1 MIEKINE
8 NSDLVGGSSEQD
20 KLGIR
25 LLSYSSKKEKKIVK
39 VYNWWLDLLST
50 EVFITAV
57 KKQWTL
63 EFMVE
68 SGEQNKLRLETKEA
82 KVSSKILLVKSSGN
96 NFIFLPVFYLIM
108 SWKRQNFL
116 KKQTFWKYESWFP

>member
-68 SGEQNKLRLETKEA
+68 SGEQNKLQLETKET
-82 KVSSKILLVKSSGN
+82 KVSPKILLVKSSGN
-96 NFIFLPVFYLIM
+96 NFFTCILPDYVM
-108 SWKRQNFL
+108 K
-116 KKQTFWKYESWFP
+116 KKQPFWKYES